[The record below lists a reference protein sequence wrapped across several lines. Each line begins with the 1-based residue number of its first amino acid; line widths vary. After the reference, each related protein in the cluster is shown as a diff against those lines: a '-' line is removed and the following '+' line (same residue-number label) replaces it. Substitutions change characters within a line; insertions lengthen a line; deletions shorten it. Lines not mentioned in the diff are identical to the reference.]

1 MGLYGHR
8 NIRRVPGEYFVVK
21 LNKEG
26 DLLLYS
32 LLYHWAN
39 RIDPV
44 VLVTDT

>member
-8 NIRRVPGEYFVVK
+8 NIRCVPGSSSTK

-26 DLLLYS
+26 NLLLYS